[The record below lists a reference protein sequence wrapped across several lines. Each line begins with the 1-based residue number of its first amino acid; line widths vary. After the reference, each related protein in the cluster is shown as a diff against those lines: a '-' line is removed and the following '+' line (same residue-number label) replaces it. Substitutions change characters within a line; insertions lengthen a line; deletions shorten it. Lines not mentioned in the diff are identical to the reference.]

1 MEGGSLLRTY
11 RWGGLL
17 WWRVKWGQAFGLLTQ
32 CSFKLPCFLKRVC
45 IFSLSF
51 FFPAIRLSFSW
62 NIEYLCE
69 TNGAVLEILGTSSP
83 VRWVDGPSQFYP
95 GPTFSRGKRIL
106 GWAGRNEVE
115 ESVWST
121 SLCVSSWSCSP
132 SPNQVLS
139 LLCVSSLARNCLL
152 SLWALTFH
160 TFPWKPQEGALRR
173 ASPCSCVSLE
183 GTT

>member
-1 MEGGSLLRTY
+1 MRWSALVKSQMRSGFWTLDPMFFQATLLPQKSLH
-11 RWGGLL
+11 
-17 WWRVKWGQAFGLLTQ
+17 
-32 CSFKLPCFLKRVC
+32 FL
-45 IFSLSF
+45 SLF
-51 FFPAIRLSFSW
+51 FFSSYKIKFSW